1 MIKINNIEIPIYP
14 SSYDDDPI
22 TVKTDSYAIDGSMER
37 HQFPS
42 KKEVK
47 MEFTMATPSQV
58 EFFRD
63 IFEAPGTVQFYNDQS
78 NHGVLAF
85 EGIMTT
91 CQAGEYKRGGGLM
104 TSLRVTIREK

>member
-14 SSYDDDPI
+14 SAYDDNPT
-22 TVKTDSYAIDGSMER
+22 TVKTDSFAIDGSMER

-58 EFFRD
+58 KFFRD
-63 IFEAPGTVQFYNDQS
+63 IFETPGIVQFYNDQS
-78 NHGVLAF
+78 NHGILAF

>member
-1 MIKINNIEIPIYP
+1 MITLNNVEIPIYP
-14 SSYDDDPI
+14 TRYDDDPVTI
-22 TVKTDSYAIDGSMER
+22 KTDSFAIDGSMER

-58 EFFRD
+58 KFFRD
-63 IFEAPGTVQFYNDQS
+63 IFEAPGIVQFYNDQS

-91 CQAGEYKRGGGLM
+91 CQASEYKRGGSLM
-104 TSLRVTIREK
+104 TSLRISIREK